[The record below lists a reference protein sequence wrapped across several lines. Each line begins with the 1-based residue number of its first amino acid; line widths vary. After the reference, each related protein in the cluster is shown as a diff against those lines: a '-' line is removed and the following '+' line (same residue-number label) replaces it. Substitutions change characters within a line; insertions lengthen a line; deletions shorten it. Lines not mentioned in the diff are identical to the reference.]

1 MRSGGLGPHDGK
13 RALLSKDS
21 RELAPLPL
29 LPLSAVCG
37 RPEKTAGRKPGGGS
51 SPDTKLPRLTPGRA
65 APTPVREKCLCSGSR
80 SCLWLSAITA
90 ELTDGRA
97 CRPNLPPLWLS
108 AERPRPAACGPP
120 VPAQDTGRRS
130 IRPTQW
136 PGGRGAQSPPGGPA
150 LSALSPASP
159 AGSRNRFPADSSP
172 SAALPPP

>member
-1 MRSGGLGPHDGK
+1 MRSGGLGTHDGK

-21 RELAPLPL
+21 RELAPVPL

-65 APTPVREKCLCSGSR
+65 APTPVRDKCLCSGSR
-80 SCLWLSAITA
+80 SCLWPSVTTA

-97 CRPNLPPLWLS
+97 RRLKLPPLWLS
-108 AERPRPAACGPP
+108 AERPRPAACGPS
-120 VPAQDTGRRS
+120 VPAHQ
-130 IRPTQW
+130 PTQW
-136 PGGRGAQSPPGGPA
+136 PGGLAGAGHSPHPA
-150 LSALSPASP
+150 APPRLLSRYHQHHPR
-159 AGSRNRFPADSSP
+159 GSRNRFPADSSP